1 MKGQGD
7 FLKNFSAEGWPA
19 YFAHSGGYLAAMSRK
34 DTEGRQEAA
43 GGSCSILGEGFS
55 EDILWASKSRWL
67 PEVVGGS
74 EWHVS
79 SFLLLLASEK
89 LKHPPI
95 LYILILCKNLEN
107 SVGVGGCRA
116 TRLKFSSSGEKSLSM
131 RFSIK
136 SESVDTEGIH

>member
-1 MKGQGD
+1 MVPREREPSVITQPHERAMRLPQK
-7 FLKNFSAEGWPA
+7 LFSRGMVSLLCTFWRLLGSHVQEG
-19 YFAHSGGYLAAMSRK
+19 YRRK
-34 DTEGRQEAA
+34 TPESEAA

-55 EDILWASKSRWL
+55 EDILRASESRWL

-74 EWHVS
+74 KWHVS

-107 SVGVGGCRA
+107 SVGVGG
-116 TRLKFSSSGEKSLSM
+116 L
-131 RFSIK
+131 
-136 SESVDTEGIH
+136 